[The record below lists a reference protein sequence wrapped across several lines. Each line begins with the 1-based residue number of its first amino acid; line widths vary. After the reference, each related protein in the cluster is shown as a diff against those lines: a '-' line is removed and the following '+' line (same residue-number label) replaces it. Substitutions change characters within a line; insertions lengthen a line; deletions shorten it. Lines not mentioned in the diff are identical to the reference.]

1 MVTSDPNSLMCVLRA
16 AACVVAC
23 VVAWVRAALRQ
34 RQTAC
39 RRGGPDRSRPAA
51 KRQRRRLHA
60 RSSGIRRSC
69 PYSTRCSPHA
79 ARPACAPLR
88 RTRHVGARSS
98 GGTLDRGGPFRTS
111 GVRRH
116 GRAEA
121 AERSVLGAGIAARES
136 SLLRRLSSSCRQHST
151 AQRVLSEA
159 ALQGPG
165 RARPCAR
172 AHDSGEY
179 VRRAIEW
186 RRV

>member
-1 MVTSDPNSLMCVLRA
+1 MQAGRTGSITTSRKASEKAPARTQQRHQAIMSVLHSL
-16 AACVVAC
+16 
-23 VVAWVRAALRQ
+23 Q
-34 RQTAC
+34 PP
-39 RRGGPDRSRPAA
+39 RRPPR
-51 KRQRRRLHA
+51 
-60 RSSGIRRSC
+60 
-69 PYSTRCSPHA
+69 
-79 ARPACAPLR
+79 ACAPLR

-179 VRRAIEW
+179 VRPSH
-186 RRV
+186 RVA